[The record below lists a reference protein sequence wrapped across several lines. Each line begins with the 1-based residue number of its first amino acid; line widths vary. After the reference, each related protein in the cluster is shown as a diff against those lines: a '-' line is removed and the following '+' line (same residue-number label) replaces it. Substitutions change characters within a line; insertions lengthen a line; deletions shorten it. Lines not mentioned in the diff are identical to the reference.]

1 MNNVAPPFNDSSW
14 YAARC
19 MFQYYY
25 IFRYKRTSMEKRP
38 PLRIMISSIIIVNVG
53 EKGEDRPGTVCPR
66 DEIAFE

>member
-1 MNNVAPPFNDSSW
+1 
-14 YAARC
+14 

-38 PLRIMISSIIIVNVG
+38 PLRIMISSIIIVNVD